1 MDKNYPLT
9 IFIIN
14 GHKLFLVIINKGFKM
29 RQYES
34 YKCNACGNVI
44 EVQNV
49 GGGTL
54 SCCDQEMKMVTEN
67 LTLVNLMKSFA
78 GESQARNKYE
88 YFAKVAQKDGYR
100 DIAEHFQRA
109 ANNEKVHAKLEL
121 SLHNRMINDSQES
134 FGDTKENLQAAIDG
148 ESYEN
153 VTMYPDFAKI
163 AKDEGYSE
171 AARLFT
177 GIGKIEVEHENMF
190 KMLLE
195 RLESDT
201 EFVSDNEE
209 EEWICEVCGH
219 VHRGKKPPKTCPVCK
234 HPQEYQSR
242 LNSKK

>member
-1 MDKNYPLT
+1 
-9 IFIIN
+9 
-14 GHKLFLVIINKGFKM
+14 M
-29 RQYES
+29 RQYET
-34 YKCNACGNVI
+34 YKCNACGNEV

-49 GGGTL
+49 GGGEL
-54 SCCDQEMKMVTEN
+54 HCCGQAMEMTTEN

-88 YFAKVAQKDGYR
+88 YFAKVAQKEGYR

-121 SLHNRMINDSQES
+121 ALHNRMVSES
-134 FGDTKENLQAAIDG
+134 DNNFGNTAENLQYAIDG

-153 VTMYPDFAKI
+153 ITMYPDFAKI
-163 AKDEGYSE
+163 AKEEGYSE

-195 RLESDT
+195 RLESGD
-201 EFVSDNEE
+201 EHLSEDEE
-209 EEWICEVCGH
+209 EAWICEVCGH
-219 VHRGKKPPKTCPVCK
+219 VHYGKKALKVCPVCK

>member
-1 MDKNYPLT
+1 MK
-9 IFIIN
+9 
-14 GHKLFLVIINKGFKM
+14 
-29 RQYES
+29 QYES
-34 YKCNACGNVI
+34 YRCNKCGNIV

-49 GGGTL
+49 GGGEL
-54 SCCDQEMKMVTEN
+54 HCCGEAMEMITTN
-67 LTLVNLMKSFA
+67 LTLVNLSKAFA

-88 YFAKVAQKDGYR
+88 YFAKVAQKEGYR

-121 SLHNRMINDSQES
+121 ALYNRMQNSSEDN
-134 FGDTKENLQAAIDG
+134 FGNTKENLQIAIDG

-153 VTMYPDFAKI
+153 ITMYPDFAAI

-171 AARLFT
+171 AARLFS

-195 RLESDT
+195 RLEADA
-201 EFVSDNEE
+201 EFVSEDNEE
-209 EEWICEVCGH
+209 AWICEVCGH
-219 VHRGKKPPKTCPVCK
+219 VHYGKKALKVCPVCK

>member
-1 MDKNYPLT
+1 
-9 IFIIN
+9 
-14 GHKLFLVIINKGFKM
+14 M
-29 RQYES
+29 RQYET
-34 YKCNACGNVI
+34 YKCNACGNEV

-49 GGGTL
+49 GGGEL
-54 SCCDQEMKMVTEN
+54 HCCGQAMEMTTEN

-88 YFAKVAQKDGYR
+88 YFAKVAQKEGYR

-121 SLHNRMINDSQES
+121 SLHNRMANNSEDS
-134 FGDTKENLQAAIDG
+134 FGNTAENLQYAIDG

-153 VTMYPDFAKI
+153 ITMYPDFAAI
-163 AKDEGYSE
+163 AKEEGYSE

-195 RLESDT
+195 RLEAGA
-201 EFVSDNEE
+201 EHVSEDEDE
-209 EEWICEVCGH
+209 AWICEVCGH
-219 VHRGKKPPKTCPVCK
+219 VHYGKKALKMCPVCK